1 MARATNPGAPQRV
14 SAHVVPKAPSFSSD
28 DEEEKTTIESG
39 GWEEEASTTVEQG
52 DVADK
57 LRALAIGAAQPARS
71 NTAITTTTGSGVS
84 DEPTVDDQ
92 RASAALALRPP
103 PGGARLVI
111 TGGNDAGRQLEVRPG
126 KTYMI
131 GRGIDNDLVLTD
143 ITASRKHF
151 DIRHENGAW
160 ILADRASGNGT
171 LINSRIEDA
180 PFMLASGDTIEVG
193 HTAFRFEVVT
203 TAISLPGLPREAP
216 GGGREAPAGS
226 ARDARA
232 AEAPTVEDPSDSR
245 ELMATPA
252 VHAAKVSRELLTPA
266 VLREAAASAAR
277 EAAELRDAGGERA
290 RGGVPDEM
298 PSFDGSVDDDLEL
311 STVSGKPMQDPEA
324 PTPHVAASRPK
335 TLPPPAP
342 LPRPRTQT
350 GRPPLAFAATRSQQM
365 AVAQPTQP
373 PFPPVALAAAMAPT
387 ISPMHAVPALPQPA
401 TTLPLPQ
408 MANRPPLAPGLL
420 DSSLGAQLAPTS
432 LPATLPGQG
441 RPLPPNRA
449 LRLPFSYPAAP
460 ALAAQRSSGIIRAPV
475 SVAAAHPGRDAT
487 STALVHPMSYSGGQA
502 VAAQPPPQRRMP
514 APSRRMMLALGLV
527 AIAVFAAIA
536 TVAII
541 RSAAGPSNSSGH
553 GGAPAAPAPA
563 ARPPTVT
570 PIPSAAA
577 PSPGSAAARP
587 ATDKGG
593 AAPPASSPA
602 HSPSSARVA
611 SPPAPPADP
620 AGSPPSPRASGDKIA
635 VASPIASAPSP
646 APATAAPTG
655 SSPSVAVARP
665 APGPAPAAAASPAP
679 ARGSADPSASPPGPS
694 APPPAG
700 AAPAVPSSGAAGSV
714 ASDRV
719 AASGPGAGAPSAPPA
734 RVAAPSPAARVPEP
748 AHPAPGDK
756 TRADAAPARPA
767 RPVKHAEPRRPEHKV
782 EVAVAPRPEKRR
794 AGRSLQDVKSEAT
807 GLYRSKN
814 FSGAA
819 LAINSALSGFS
830 GDDVKDLK
838 AIAAIYSQLG
848 KAYAVGMAPG
858 TKPVDAY
865 QALLRANDYDRE
877 VGGAYA
883 RDLHDKLVA
892 IAPRAATSY
901 MAAKSFEQALQAVR
915 KAEELGSRTDDLKIV
930 RQNLEEKARELL
942 RVARGELASDPDAAR
957 QKLHQIQGIVDR
969 QNPLWQQA
977 ARLLNGP

>member
-14 SAHVVPKAPSFSSD
+14 SAHVVPKAPSFSND

-52 DVADK
+52 EVADK
-57 LRALAIGAAQPARS
+57 VRALAIGAAQAARS
-71 NTAITTTTGSGVS
+71 NTAITSTTGSGVS

-92 RASAALALRPP
+92 RASAALALLPP
-103 PGGARLVI
+103 PSAARLVI
-111 TGGNDAGRQLEVRPG
+111 TQGNDAGRQLDVRPG
-126 KTYMI
+126 KTYTV

-151 DIRHENGAW
+151 EIRHENGAW

-180 PFMLASGDTIEVG
+180 PFMLAAGDTIEVG
-193 HTAFRFEVVT
+193 NTAFRFEVVT
-203 TAISLPGLPREAP
+203 TAISLPGLPHEAP
-216 GGGREAPAGS
+216 GGARAAPAGS

-232 AEAPTVEDPSDSR
+232 AEVPTVEDPSDSR
-245 ELMATPA
+245 ELMPTPA
-252 VHAAKVSRELLTPA
+252 VHAPRVSRELISPA
-266 VLREAAASAAR
+266 VLREAAAAATR
-277 EAAELRDAGGERA
+277 EAPELRETGGERA

-311 STVSGKPMQDPEA
+311 STVSVKPMHATEPS
-324 PTPHVAASRPK
+324 TLHAAAGRPK

-365 AVAQPTQP
+365 AVAQSTQP
-373 PFPPVALAAAMAPT
+373 ALPPAAIAAAMAPT

-420 DSSLGAQLAPTS
+420 DSSLGSSLPQLTSGPS

-441 RPLPPNRA
+441 PPLPPNRGP
-449 LRLPFSYPAAP
+449 RLPFSYPSAP
-460 ALAAQRSSGIIRAPV
+460 ELASQRSSGIIRVPV
-475 SVAAAHPGRDAT
+475 NVAAAQPGRDAT
-487 STALVHPMSYSGGQA
+487 STAQVHPMSYSGGQV
-502 VAAQPPPQRRMP
+502 VAAQPPAQRMVP
-514 APSRRMMLALGLV
+514 ALSRRMMLALGLV
-527 AIAVFAAIA
+527 ALAVFAAIA
-536 TVAII
+536 TIAIL
-541 RSAAGPSNSSGH
+541 RSGADTASSAGRGGALAAPVSAAT
-553 GGAPAAPAPA
+553 PA
-563 ARPPTVT
+563 ARPPMVT
-570 PIPSAAA
+570 PIPSSQGAA
-577 PSPGSAAARP
+577 GARP
-587 ATDKGG
+587 ATDKVAAPPSAPRSSGDKVAAAAPGTSASSPPPATVAPVGSPTAPAPVPPAG
-593 AAPPASSPA
+593 ATASPAPSAPAPTPAAGSPNAQVSAAQAGVAAADRGPSPSGPRAPGAPPPASSPPTA
-602 HSPSSARVA
+602 GVGPAAPSSSA
-611 SPPAPPADP
+611 
-620 AGSPPSPRASGDKIA
+620 AGS
-635 VASPIASAPSP
+635 
-646 APATAAPTG
+646 
-655 SSPSVAVARP
+655 
-665 APGPAPAAAASPAP
+665 
-679 ARGSADPSASPPGPS
+679 
-694 APPPAG
+694 
-700 AAPAVPSSGAAGSV
+700 AAGSV

-719 AASGPGAGAPSAPPA
+719 AAPP
-734 RVAAPSPAARVPEP
+734 PSPAPAPAPAPAGPGPEP
-748 AHPAPGDK
+748 ARAGSDK
-756 TRADAAPARPA
+756 TRADAASAKTA
-767 RPVKHAEPRRPEHKV
+767 RPVKRTEPRRPEHKV
-782 EVAVAPRPEKRR
+782 EVAVASPARPEKRHG
-794 AGRSLQDVKSEAT
+794 GRSLQDVKSEAT

-819 LAINSALSGFS
+819 LAINSSLSGFS

-858 TKPVDAY
+858 TRPTDAY
-865 QALLRANDYDRE
+865 QALLRASDYDRE

-883 RDLHDKLVA
+883 QELRDKLVA

-901 MAAKSFEQALQAVR
+901 MAAKSFEQAFQAVR

-930 RQNLEEKARELL
+930 RQNLEDKAKELL
-942 RVARGELASDPDAAR
+942 RAARSELAADPEAAK
-957 QKLHQIQGIVDR
+957 QKLRQIQGMVER

-977 ARLLNGP
+977 AKLLNGP

>member
-14 SAHVVPKAPSFSSD
+14 SAHVVPKAPSFSND

-52 DVADK
+52 EVADK
-57 LRALAIGAAQPARS
+57 VRALAIGAAQAARS
-71 NTAITTTTGSGVS
+71 NTAITSTTGSGVS

-92 RASAALALRPP
+92 RASAALALLPP
-103 PGGARLVI
+103 PSAARLVI
-111 TGGNDAGRQLEVRPG
+111 TQGNDAGRQLDVRPG
-126 KTYMI
+126 KTYTV

-151 DIRHENGAW
+151 EIRHENGAW

-180 PFMLASGDTIEVG
+180 PFMLATGDTIEVG
-193 HTAFRFEVVT
+193 HTAFRFEVVP
-203 TAISLPGLPREAP
+203 TAISLPGLPYEAP
-216 GGGREAPAGS
+216 GGVRTAPAGS

-232 AEAPTVEDPSDSR
+232 AGVPTVEDPSDSR
-245 ELMATPA
+245 ELMPTPA
-252 VHAAKVSRELLTPA
+252 VHAPRVSRELISPA
-266 VLREAAASAAR
+266 VLREAAVAATR
-277 EAAELRDAGGERA
+277 EAPELRETGGERA

-311 STVSGKPMQDPEA
+311 STVSGKPM
-324 PTPHVAASRPK
+324 HAAEPSTLHAAAGRPK

-373 PFPPVALAAAMAPT
+373 ALPPGAIAAAMAPT

-420 DSSLGAQLAPTS
+420 DSSLGSSLPQLNLGPS
-432 LPATLPGQG
+432 PPATLPGQG
-441 RPLPPNRA
+441 PPLPPNRA
-449 LRLPFSYPAAP
+449 ARLPFAYPSAP
-460 ALAAQRSSGIIRAPV
+460 ELAPQRSSGILRAPV
-475 SVAAAHPGRDAT
+475 NVAAAHLGRDAT
-487 STALVHPMSYSGGQA
+487 STAQVQPMSYSGGQA
-502 VAAQPPPQRRMP
+502 VAAQPPAQRMVP
-514 APSRRMMLALGLV
+514 ALSRRMMLALGLV
-527 AIAVFAAIA
+527 AIAVFAAI
-536 TVAII
+536 TTIAIL
-541 RSAAGPSNSSGH
+541 RSGADTASSPGH
-553 GGAPAAPAPA
+553 GGAPAAPASAVSPA

-570 PIPSAAA
+570 PIPSSSGVA
-577 PSPGSAAARP
+577 GARP
-587 ATDKGG
+587 ATDKVPAPPSAPRSSGDKVAAAAPG
-593 AAPPASSPA
+593 ASASSPSPATAAPAGSSPAPALPAGATASPAPSAPAPPPGAGSPNAQVSAAQARVASADRSPSPSGPSAPGARPPASSPPTA
-602 HSPSSARVA
+602 GAGPAAPSS
-611 SPPAPPADP
+611 S
-620 AGSPPSPRASGDKIA
+620 
-635 VASPIASAPSP
+635 
-646 APATAAPTG
+646 
-655 SSPSVAVARP
+655 
-665 APGPAPAAAASPAP
+665 
-679 ARGSADPSASPPGPS
+679 
-694 APPPAG
+694 
-700 AAPAVPSSGAAGSV
+700 AAGSV

-719 AASGPGAGAPSAPPA
+719 AATGPSAAAASPPVPA
-734 RVAAPSPAARVPEP
+734 TAPAPAAAGPEP
-748 AHPAPGDK
+748 AHAASDK
-756 TRADAAPARPA
+756 ARADAASAKTA
-767 RPVKHAEPRRPEHKV
+767 RPVKRAEPRRPEHKV
-782 EVAVAPRPEKRR
+782 EVAVAPPARSEKRHG
-794 AGRSLQDVKSEAT
+794 GRSLQDVKSEAT

-819 LAINSALSGFS
+819 LAINSSLSGFS
-830 GDDVKDLK
+830 SDDVKDLK

-858 TKPVDAY
+858 TKPIDAY

-877 VGGAYA
+877 VGGSYA
-883 RDLHDKLVA
+883 QELRDKLVA

-901 MAAKSFEQALQAVR
+901 MAAKSFEQAFQAVR

-930 RQNLEEKARELL
+930 RQNLEDKAKELL
-942 RVARGELASDPDAAR
+942 RAARSELASDPEAAK
-957 QKLHQIQGIVDR
+957 QKLRQIQGMVER